1 MRHLTTFVIG
11 LTLVAVSNAGA
22 AGSCGNDLLAGAYGL
37 RVSGMVKTPLAV
49 GIAGAGLND
58 AITARMK
65 AGTPG
70 SNAASGYSRLMLDG
84 AGGVYGSSAASILG
98 IWSQGPV
105 VGQYAVDEDC
115 AIALTLTDA
124 AGGVQHFNGVL
135 TRTGDSAAV
144 LQTDAGT
151 GVSGELKR
159 SALFCDGTAVPG
171 RLKLPTSGAV
181 GGAGPFNSV
190 GALEIDENG
199 NVSAVETR
207 FSDGKATHVSST
219 GPLAVNADCSV
230 SLRLTSTDGS
240 VVAFEG
246 VLVGAGRELMLV
258 RTDAGVI
265 VGGEAVAQ

>member
-1 MRHLTTFVIG
+1 
-11 LTLVAVSNAGA
+11 
-22 AGSCGNDLLAGAYGL
+22 
-37 RVSGMVKTPLAV
+37 MVKTPLAV

-58 AITARMK
+58 AIASRMK
-65 AGTPG
+65 AGAAG
-70 SNAASGYSRLMLDG
+70 ANAAAGYARLMLDG
-84 AGGVYGSSAASILG
+84 SGGVYGNSAASILG

-105 VGQYAVDEDC
+105 VGQYTVDEDC

-124 AGGVQHFNGVL
+124 AGGVQHFDGVL

-144 LQTDAGT
+144 LQTDEGT

-171 RLKLPTSGAV
+171 RLKLRTSGAA
-181 GGAGPFNSV
+181 GGAGAFNSV
-190 GALEIDENG
+190 GALDIDENG
-199 NVSAVETR
+199 NIAAVETR
-207 FSDGKATHVSST
+207 FSDGKATQVAST
-219 GPLAVNADCSV
+219 GPLVVNADCSV
-230 SLRLTSTDGS
+230 SLRLTSTADGS
-240 VVAFEG
+240 VAAFEG